1 MGWVAALALAGAG
14 LAARGYLTDA
24 PLLFFPGL
32 LALAVAL
39 GPVAFAVGHGAWPLR
54 RLRLALAGASSVFFL
69 LVAELLLR
77 AVAFVHPDPPVRA
90 VYTYADAVADP
101 GGFLRWWTARSG
113 LALLGDLVMPDPL
126 GRNPY
131 VLRPGTHDRAGDA
144 PPIHVNQ
151 LGFRGPEIA
160 RAKGDRFR
168 IVALGESTTFGM
180 TALPGDRP
188 WPEVLEE
195 RIARDLACDRPV
207 EVINAG
213 VPGWTLANQVT
224 RLPGDILPLEPDL
237 ILSYHGFNGFNFF
250 FAQLPEVTL
259 RSSPTPPPRPSRI
272 LARLETEARLA
283 WFRRRYRAVPEI
295 DADVSDEELERT
307 PYALYYRRLVNL
319 ARRHGALVGLATF
332 NMAVNAQSPEEA
344 IRFYEALVPDLR
356 ARILANQ
363 LHSRLVRRLARELGA
378 IEIDASPGLDGAYR
392 EAYIDVA
399 HFTQPGRDRL
409 AANVLAGILPTLQDH
424 PRLRCRPR

>member
-39 GPVAFAVGHGAWPLR
+39 GPVAFAVGHGTWPLG
-54 RLRLALAGASSVFFL
+54 RLRLALAGASSVCFL
-69 LVAELLLR
+69 LLAELLLR
-77 AVAFVHPDPPVRA
+77 GVAWIHPDPPLRA
-90 VYTYADAVADP
+90 FYTYADAVADP
-101 GGFLRWWTARSG
+101 GGFLRWWARSG
-113 LALLGDLVMPDPL
+113 LAQLGDLVMPDPL

-131 VLRPGTHDRAGDA
+131 VLRPGTYARIDAA
-144 PPIHVNQ
+144 PPIHVNR
-151 LGFRGPEIA
+151 LGFRGPELS
-160 RAKGDRFR
+160 REKGGRFR

-180 TALPGDRP
+180 TYLPGDRP
-188 WPEVLEE
+188 WPEVLEQ
-195 RIARDLACDRPV
+195 RIARELACDRPV

-224 RLPGDILPLEPDL
+224 RLPEDVLPLEPDL
-237 ILSYHGFNGFNFF
+237 IVSYHGFNGFNFF

-272 LARLETEARLA
+272 LARLETAARLA

-295 DADVSDEELERT
+295 DANVSDEELERT
-307 PYALYYRRLVNL
+307 PYAHFYRRLVEL
-319 ARRHGALVGLATF
+319 ARPRGAEVALASF
-332 NMAVNAQSPEEA
+332 NMAVNAQSPEEV

-363 LHSRLVRRLARELGA
+363 LHTRLLRRLARELGA
-378 IEIDASPGLDGAYR
+378 TFIDASPGLDGAYR

-399 HFTQPGRDRL
+399 HFTGSGDERL
-409 AANVLAGILPTLQDH
+409 AANVLAGILPALRDH
-424 PRLRCRPR
+424 PRLRCRSR